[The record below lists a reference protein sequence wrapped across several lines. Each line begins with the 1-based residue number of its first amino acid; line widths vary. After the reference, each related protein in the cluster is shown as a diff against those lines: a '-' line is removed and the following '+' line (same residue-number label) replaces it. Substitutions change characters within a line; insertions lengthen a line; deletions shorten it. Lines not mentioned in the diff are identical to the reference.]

1 MSTTPLSP
9 TDEYQ
14 PDDEE
19 LSALVAENL
28 KRIEKGFRD
37 LEDAATVTGA
47 TANPVDNMLSGLPER
62 LREAQADDADGGAY
76 EAYVATVKSLLD
88 DQAREFVP
96 DVSVEPG
103 PDGIEIGAARFQP
116 LADIADSTNFLL
128 RLIGSHIGYERK
140 RELVLPPLKA
150 AHESRVDALRH
161 LPHGETPKRRMIRD
175 HAHLL
180 NLLEDT
186 CSNYLKA
193 KDSFSDEVAVG
204 FYTDANGTV
213 RPITV
218 RIRDHVNR

>member
-19 LSALVAENL
+19 LSALVVENL

-37 LEDAATVTGA
+37 LEDATTVTG
-47 TANPVDNMLSGLPER
+47 TGANPVDNMLTGLGER
-62 LREAQADDADGGAY
+62 LREAQVDDADGGAY

-96 DVSVEPG
+96 DFSVKQG
-103 PDGIEIGAARFQP
+103 SDGVEIDQVRFPP
-116 LADIADSTNFLL
+116 LAAIADSTNVLL

-140 RELVLPPLKA
+140 RELLLPPLKA
-150 AHESRVDALRH
+150 THQSRVDALRH
-161 LPHGETPKRRMIRD
+161 LPHGETPKRRMLRD

-186 CSNYLKA
+186 CNNYLKA
-193 KDSFSDEVAVG
+193 KDSFSGDVAVG
-204 FYTDANGTV
+204 FYTDPNGTV

-218 RIRDHVNR
+218 RIRGHVNR